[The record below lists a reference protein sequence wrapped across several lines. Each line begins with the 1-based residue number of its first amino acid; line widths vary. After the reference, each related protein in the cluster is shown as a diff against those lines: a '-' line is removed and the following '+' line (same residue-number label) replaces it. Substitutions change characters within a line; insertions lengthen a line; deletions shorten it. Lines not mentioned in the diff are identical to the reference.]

1 MPNKLTRISLQVM
14 ILLLSISLFSC
25 KSKNSNQKIVLYKSV
40 NDTITENPFQLLIP
54 KKTNSNALDFTI
66 KIDANSHYYFNNI
79 IIQLPDL
86 KDRLKAYSEKSSE
99 PTASLQVDKSVKMD
113 KIVEVM
119 NTCKKL
125 KIKLIMK
132 TE

>member
-1 MPNKLTRISLQVM
+1 M
-14 ILLLSISLFSC
+14 ILLLAISLCSC
-25 KSKNSNQKIVLYKSV
+25 KSNNSNQKIALYKSV
-40 NDTITENPFQLLIP
+40 NDTITENPFKLLIP
-54 KKTNSNALDFTI
+54 PKANPNALDCSI
-66 KIDANSHYYFNNI
+66 KIDANSHYYFNNRI
-79 IIQLPDL
+79 VQLSNL
-86 KDRLKAYSEKSSE
+86 KDSLKVYSAKSPES
-99 PTASLQVDKSVKMD
+99 TVSLQVDKSVKMD

>member
-1 MPNKLTRISLQVM
+1 LD
-14 ILLLSISLFSC
+14 C
-25 KSKNSNQKIVLYKSV
+25 
-40 NDTITENPFQLLIP
+40 TIN
-54 KKTNSNALDFTI
+54 
-66 KIDANSHYYFNNI
+66 IDANSHYYFNNI

-86 KDRLKAYSEKSSE
+86 KDSLKAYSEKSSE